1 MPATHR
7 MRAAPAFVLVALV
20 SLFSLARVNADTA
33 PGRSLP
39 KPGELQ
45 VSEVKKFLA
54 LSAGLIK
61 KGQQAGAQLSEEMM
75 KEAPLTESKLSQSMH
90 AFQRAA
96 DAVARRHLALKH
108 SLELKAGDGRHAASN
123 PAVTQQLHWGRN
135 YLRKEYGHAR
145 IPMHMYGSSCN
156 HLFPS
161 LCHHGED
168 AATIDDWWKAHG
180 ISQTTSDLEHAAQ
193 YDEKQEE
200 VFHQAVRELHS
211 KIVDHRLDLVQSRQ
225 NRTVDLHDRAE
236 DYRLKDLKKKL
247 FQQEESDDTVSD
259 LRKSSAA
266 INSGLVHEI
275 GTNADMAYGSYDA
288 VESEAAREEM
298 QEMADWHEL
307 LQSMKRSGKV
317 DPLYVKQVEKQG
329 AAMMNMV
336 RNTMLR
342 LHNEVKKEHKEAKT
356 DHQQETRFEQEEHKH
371 QQEASKREQAYLARQ
386 AQERKKAAA
395 QAEHLLKRH
404 SKELQGEATKK
415 AAESNDQL
423 AVNEDARAKEQM
435 AAKARAEARTQSE
448 EARLTKARRESREHE
463 KQLIKHEEQEAKAI
477 RTQGLKRLHQL
488 EQEHATKTGADKKA
502 AIHAQAQAKAAK
514 SQISQEKLNKMHQ
527 FLSKFGD
534 AHNKHA
540 TRAGSAEPAA
550 AAHVAEPAGK
560 SHGKIPTAQIVGI
573 PPKFAAHDGSKFESK
588 PSQTKTKLVEGAKTP
603 TGEQEVSKAPQA
615 KQDAGTPNA
624 ARAVYK
630 HAAKEKA
637 FWGKL
642 AAMLSS
648 DHSVAPASTLRT
660 LARQS
665 LTAAKM
671 RGVALAQV

>member
-1 MPATHR
+1 M
-7 MRAAPAFVLVALV
+7 
-20 SLFSLARVNADTA
+20 
-33 PGRSLP
+33 
-39 KPGELQ
+39 
-45 VSEVKKFLA
+45 
-54 LSAGLIK
+54 
-61 KGQQAGAQLSEEMM
+61 
-75 KEAPLTESKLSQSMH
+75 
-90 AFQRAA
+90 
-96 DAVARRHLALKH
+96 
-108 SLELKAGDGRHAASN
+108 
-123 PAVTQQLHWGRN
+123 
-135 YLRKEYGHAR
+135 
-145 IPMHMYGSSCN
+145 
-156 HLFPS
+156 
-161 LCHHGED
+161 
-168 AATIDDWWKAHG
+168 IDEWWKAHG

-200 VFHQAVRELHS
+200 VFHQAVRELHG
-211 KIVDHRLDLVQSRQ
+211 KILDHRLDLAQSRQ
-225 NRTVDLHDRAE
+225 NRTVDLHDRVE
-236 DYRLKDLKKKL
+236 DYRLKALKKKV
-247 FQQEESDDTVSD
+247 FEQEESDDTVSD
-259 LRKSSAA
+259 LSKSSAA

-404 SKELQGEATKK
+404 SKELQGKATEK
-415 AAESNDQL
+415 AAESNNQL

-488 EQEHATKTGADKKA
+488 EQEHATMTGADKKA
-502 AIHAQAQAKAAK
+502 VMHAQAQAKAAK

-540 TRAGSAEPAA
+540 KSAGAAEPAA
-550 AAHVAEPAGK
+550 AAHVAEPTGK
-560 SHGKIPTAQIVGI
+560 VHGKIPTAQIVGI
-573 PPKFAAHDGSKFESK
+573 PPKFAAHSAVDDGSNFKSK
-588 PSQTKTKLVEGAKTP
+588 PTAEH
-603 TGEQEVSKAPQA
+603 EVSRASQA

>member
-1 MPATHR
+1 

-236 DYRLKDLKKKL
+236 RLQIESPEKEIISAGGERRHR
-247 FQQEESDDTVSD
+247 FRPQQI
-259 LRKSSAA
+259 LC
-266 INSGLVHEI
+266 G
-275 GTNADMAYGSYDA
+275 
-288 VESEAAREEM
+288 
-298 QEMADWHEL
+298 
-307 LQSMKRSGKV
+307 
-317 DPLYVKQVEKQG
+317 
-329 AAMMNMV
+329 
-336 RNTMLR
+336 
-342 LHNEVKKEHKEAKT
+342 
-356 DHQQETRFEQEEHKH
+356 
-371 QQEASKREQAYLARQ
+371 
-386 AQERKKAAA
+386 
-395 QAEHLLKRH
+395 
-404 SKELQGEATKK
+404 
-415 AAESNDQL
+415 
-423 AVNEDARAKEQM
+423 
-435 AAKARAEARTQSE
+435 
-448 EARLTKARRESREHE
+448 
-463 KQLIKHEEQEAKAI
+463 
-477 RTQGLKRLHQL
+477 HQL
-488 EQEHATKTGADKKA
+488 WACA
-502 AIHAQAQAKAAK
+502 
-514 SQISQEKLNKMHQ
+514 
-527 FLSKFGD
+527 
-534 AHNKHA
+534 
-540 TRAGSAEPAA
+540 
-550 AAHVAEPAGK
+550 
-560 SHGKIPTAQIVGI
+560 
-573 PPKFAAHDGSKFESK
+573 
-588 PSQTKTKLVEGAKTP
+588 
-603 TGEQEVSKAPQA
+603 
-615 KQDAGTPNA
+615 
-624 ARAVYK
+624 
-630 HAAKEKA
+630 
-637 FWGKL
+637 
-642 AAMLSS
+642 
-648 DHSVAPASTLRT
+648 
-660 LARQS
+660 
-665 LTAAKM
+665 
-671 RGVALAQV
+671 